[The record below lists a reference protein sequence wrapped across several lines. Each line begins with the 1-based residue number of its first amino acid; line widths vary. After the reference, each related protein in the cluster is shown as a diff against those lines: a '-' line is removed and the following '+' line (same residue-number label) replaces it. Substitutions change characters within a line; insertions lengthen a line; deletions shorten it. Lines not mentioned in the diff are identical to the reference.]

1 MANEA
6 VPLYRPGADLPC
18 LTTASVTGKTFV
30 DVSATKDSTTGK
42 IKVATAAA
50 GAAAL
55 GVAKYDVTHVSGGSL
70 VSVLAGPGTI
80 VPVTAGAAVTAGA
93 EVEVGTGGKA
103 ITLASGRAVGKS
115 LETGVNNTDMLIRL
129 Y

>member
-6 VPLYRPGADLPC
+6 IPLFRPGADITC
-18 LTTASVTGKTFV
+18 LTTATVTGKTFV
-30 DVSATKDSTTGK
+30 NVSATVDATTGL
-42 IKVATAAA
+42 IKVAPAAA
-50 GAAAL
+50 GVAAL
-55 GVAKYDVTHVSGGSL
+55 GVAAYDATHVSGGTR
-70 VSVLAGPGTI
+70 VAVIAGPGTI
-80 VPVTAGAAVTAGA
+80 LSVTAGAAVTAGA

-115 LETGVNNTDMLIRL
+115 LETGVSDTDMLIRL